1 MTGKCDCKPQ
11 VEGDKCDRC
20 ATGFYDLEKGC
31 LRMYIILITIFINFV
46 NVKIF
51 FLNNLEYYIVEV

>member
-1 MTGKCDCKPQ
+1 
-11 VEGDKCDRC
+11 
-20 ATGFYDLEKGC
+20 
-31 LRMYIILITIFINFV
+31 MYIILITIFINFV